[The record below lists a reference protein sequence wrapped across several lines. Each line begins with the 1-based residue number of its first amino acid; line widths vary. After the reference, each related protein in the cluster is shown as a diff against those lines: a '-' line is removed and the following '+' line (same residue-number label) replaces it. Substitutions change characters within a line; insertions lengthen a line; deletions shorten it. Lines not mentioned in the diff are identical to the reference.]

1 MPMVTTFDTHK
12 FVTKLEEA
20 GLPKKQAEAITEAL
34 QETQRDI
41 NFATKQDVEL
51 AKLELKKDLSE
62 VKSELVRW
70 VVGAGFL
77 QTALIAAL
85 LMKLIN

>member
-1 MPMVTTFDTHK
+1 MPMATTFDTHK
-12 FVTKLEEA
+12 FVTKLEGA
-20 GLPKKQAEAITEAL
+20 GLPKNQAEAITEAL
-34 QETQRDI
+34 QETQSDV
-41 NFATKQDVEL
+41 NFATKQDLEL
-51 AKLELKKDLSE
+51 AKLELKKDISE

-85 LMKLIN
+85 LMKLVK